1 MDKQVAY
8 QNVRHH
14 LQEWEQ
20 ALARVDAVQAEFGAA
35 GAPGP
40 DTRTLEAGPPI
51 GARGVEE
58 IRQAENRAL
67 RQWQELQEAV
77 ERWNA
82 TVLQAR
88 PSLEEVLALLR
99 AAMPKLQAEYG
110 VTGLAVIGPYA
121 KGDDYEAARLDLVV
135 EYGGRL
141 GLLKLAGL
149 EAELAELLS
158 IEVRVIAQSVLA
170 ERYDPEVLRD
180 AVAV

>member
-8 QNVRHH
+8 QNVRRH
-14 LQEWEQ
+14 LREWEQ

-40 DTRTLEAGPPI
+40 DTRTLEAGPAL

-88 PSLEEVLALLR
+88 PSLDEVLALLR

-135 EYGGRL
+135 EYNRQL
-141 GLLKLAGL
+141 GYAFFGL
-149 EAELAELLS
+149 ESDLSDAVGVPVYLWTKDVIDKHSRELALGE
-158 IEVRVIAQSVLA
+158 
-170 ERYDPEVLRD
+170 